1 MTVSRQ
7 ETVAAAA
14 AAPPSTGA
22 SEARIEAGA
31 RRELD
36 RSCAALDGHTLSRLN
51 GIRHLAL
58 DRFGQRSAR
67 RHRTFLLPFG
77 GLVTACML
85 VVTVLLLNPQPG
97 AVSESQGV
105 VPPEDIDLLT
115 DAESLEF
122 YEDYEFYQWLA
133 ENGSAI

>member
-1 MTVSRQ
+1 MTESRQ
-7 ETVAAAA
+7 EAVAAGAA
-14 AAPPSTGA
+14 GLPPVQAAD
-22 SEARIEAGA
+22 ARIEAGA

-58 DRFGQRSAR
+58 ERFGQRTAR
-67 RHRTFLLPFG
+67 WHRTFMLPFG

-85 VVTVLLLNPQPG
+85 VVTVTLLNPQPG
-97 AVSESQGV
+97 AVPEGQGF
-105 VPPEDIDLLT
+105 VPPEEIDLIT
-115 DAESLEF
+115 DVESLEF